1 MMHAE
6 IECLRNARLTG
17 GYHNT
22 VLCAPAARDFMQ
34 AHGIE
39 VMDLDW
45 AECRILM
52 EEYIISH
59 PVCLVNSRQ
68 LLVGLK

>member
-52 EEYIISH
+52 EEYVTT
-59 PVCLVNSRQ
+59 PAP
-68 LLVGLK
+68 